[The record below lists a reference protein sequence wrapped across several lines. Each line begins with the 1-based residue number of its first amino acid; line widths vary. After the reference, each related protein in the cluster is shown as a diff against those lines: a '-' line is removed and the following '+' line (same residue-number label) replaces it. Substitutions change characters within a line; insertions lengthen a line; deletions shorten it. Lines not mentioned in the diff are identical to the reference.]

1 MEGPRH
7 GVHRREGTW
16 HHGCRATVD
25 KHGLSRR
32 HTTTTTHTTRH
43 RHDHGLSSSKV
54 ATTATANDHMLT
66 GVGLLVDDGDGH
78 DGIVGD
84 ASLERTSDTLGNL

>member
-1 MEGPRH
+1 MERGRH
-7 GVHRREGTW
+7 GVDRREGTW

-32 HTTTTTHTTRH
+32 HTTTTHSTRH
-43 RHDHGLSSSKV
+43 RHDHGLSSSEV
-54 ATTATANDHMLT
+54 SATANDHRLT

-78 DGIVGD
+78 DGVGGD
-84 ASLERTSDTLGNL
+84 ASLERTSDSLGNL